1 MGLGT
6 RQANGLEVLFQISSK
21 VTYAA
26 FDAAITGEPAI
37 FKVISND
44 VVAGDTVS
52 LVLAD
57 GSTLAGDALLISDM
71 NCQVT
76 KVNSSGSTVLITEF
90 GLFR

>member
-1 MGLGT
+1 ME
-6 RQANGLEVLFQISSK
+6 RQSNGIEVLFQITSK
-21 VTYAA
+21 VTYGA
-26 FDAAITGEPAI
+26 FDVTLPVVDGSAL

-52 LVLAD
+52 VVLAD

-71 NCQVT
+71 NVQVN
-76 KVNSSGSTVLITEF
+76 KVNSSGSTVLISEF